1 MAQSALITVMLN
13 AIDKVTRPLLRDFSE
28 LDRLHVSKK
37 GTADFVTNADIRTE
51 RMLVEELEK
60 ARKGWGFVTEE
71 NPDIQGN
78 GEFRFVI
85 DPIDGT
91 SNFIH
96 AIPYFCIS
104 VAAQKKQHDGE
115 WKSIAGIVCDPV
127 HNETFI
133 AEAGMGATVNKQKLR
148 VSSRKEA
155 LLFATTAPRLVDFDM
170 DAMQATM
177 QRVVFEGVTIRC
189 PGASALDLAYVAAG
203 RYDACWHLR
212 LKPWDIAAG
221 SLLVEEAGGKITTFN
236 PDETTGIARGIIAG
250 APQIHDQLRELV
262 VI

>member
-1 MAQSALITVMLN
+1 MPSALITVMSN
-13 AIDKVTRPLLRDFSE
+13 AIDKVRMPLLRDFGE

-51 RMLVEELEK
+51 RTLVEELTK
-60 ARKGWGFVTEE
+60 ARKGWGFLTEE
-71 NPDIQGN
+71 DPDIAGD

-104 VAAQKKQHDGE
+104 VAAQQRQADGS
-115 WKSIAGIVCDPV
+115 WQSIAGIVADIV
-127 HNETFI
+127 HDEWFI
-133 AEAGMGATVNKQKLR
+133 AERGQGATVNNNKLR
-148 VSSRKEA
+148 VSKRQEA
-155 LLFATTAPRLVDFDM
+155 LLFATTAPRLIDCDI
-170 DAMQATM
+170 DALQAGMQH
-177 QRVVFEGVTIRC
+177 VVFEGVTVRC

-212 LKPWDIAAG
+212 VQEWDIAAG
-221 SLLVEEAGGKITTFN
+221 TLLVEEAGGEIAMFN
-236 PDETTGIARGIIAG
+236 PCEKTGRLRGVLAG
-250 APQIHDQLRELV
+250 TPALTATLKDLV
-262 VI
+262 TK